1 MKKIILTLVIAMIAS
16 CTAMARKYTTTNVAE
31 LPAKA
36 QTFLKAN
43 FKKGVN
49 HINIDKKTFG
59 GADYDVVLKDGT
71 EIEFDADGSWESVDC
86 GASAV
91 PASVVPKAI
100 ATYVKNNYRGAK
112 IVEIEVDRKG
122 YDVKLSTGLELK
134 FDRAGKILRID

>member
-1 MKKIILTLVIAMIAS
+1 MKHLMSLKPDPFEKIRLDG
-16 CTAMARKYTTTNVAE
+16 
-31 LPAKA
+31 
-36 QTFLKAN
+36 N
-43 FKKGVN
+43 FTSEV
-49 HINIDKKTFG
+49 T
-59 GADYDVVLKDGT
+59 VVLKDGT

-134 FDRAGKILRID
+134 FDRAGKFLRID